1 MHMCSVAQ
9 SCLPLL
15 LHGLLAVM
23 LLCPWNF
30 PGKNTGVGCHFVPK
44 GIFLTQGLNL
54 HGLYLLHLQV
64 YSLLLHHLES
74 QNVSLWNIILK
85 ELSICEKHLPL

>member
-1 MHMCSVAQ
+1 MCSVAQ
-9 SCLPLL
+9 SCLTLL
-15 LHGLLAVM
+15 PHGLLAVM

-44 GIFLTQGLNL
+44 GIFPTQGLNL
-54 HGLYLLHLQV
+54 RGLYLLHWQV
-64 YSLLLHHLES
+64 YSLLLHYLES
-74 QNVSLWNIILK
+74 QNVSLCNIILK